1 MSRSVDSTL
10 SAALVAEEI
19 YPAILA
25 DLTFRSGPQYVW
37 TGVGDLVWSGNT
49 YSGVG
54 SLGYCSG
61 VPEGVSVQAQ
71 GTTVSLSGID
81 STLLND
87 CLTDIQIG
95 AAATLWIGALQNG
108 AIVGTPYKWFSG
120 TVDKAP
126 IRTGPKTMT
135 IALSLETRMS
145 LLQRGSNRRYTA
157 ADQRR
162 KYPTDTAFDWVEI
175 LNDVALRWGN

>member
-1 MSRSVDSTL
+1 MSRSIDATL
-10 SAALVAEEI
+10 QFAFVAEAI
-19 YPAILA
+19 APVILA
-25 DLTFRSGPQYVW
+25 DLTFRSGAQHAW
-37 TGVGDLVWSGNT
+37 TGVGDLAWNGNT
-49 YSGVG
+49 YLGVG
-54 SLGYCSG
+54 SLGRSG
-61 VPEGVSVQAQ
+61 GVQEGVGVQAQ
-71 GTTVSLSGID
+71 GTSVSLSGVD
-81 STLLND
+81 STLLTE

-95 AAATLWIGALQNG
+95 APATLWIGLFQNG

-120 TVDKAP
+120 SVDKAP

-162 KYPTDTAFDWVEI
+162 KYPTDTAFGWVEI
-175 LNDVALRWGN
+175 LNDVALRWGS